1 MKKKEK
7 VLICRKGRQAAG
19 LSKVKVKK
27 RRNRLALNPSLQV
40 RLRYNP
46 VEPLTENE
54 FPAQF
59 R

>member
-1 MKKKEK
+1 MTTDEK
-7 VLICRKGRQAAG
+7 VLIRRKGRQVPE
-19 LSKVKVKK
+19 LSKIKAKK
-27 RRNRLALNPSLQV
+27 RRNRPEVDPSIRV

-46 VEPLTENE
+46 VEPLTEKE

>member
-1 MKKKEK
+1 MSEEEFF
-7 VLICRKGRQAAG
+7 AG
-19 LSKVKVKK
+19 ITGSDSDL
-27 RRNRLALNPSLQV
+27 RLAVDPSLRL

-46 VEPLTENE
+46 VEPLTEEE